1 MAKNS
6 RRCRKRRR
14 NGLPWANVTLELDN
28 PHQRTTPH
36 IQTNTVTGQAETDS
50 PGEKPDLYDR
60 IKHGYWI
67 STYKDG
73 QKHSE
78 GDYEDGKKNGQWSLY
93 RANGKML
100 DEDIYN
106 NGICVEMCEGDEYSD
121 EMIAVSFSMNRSF
134 PPF

>member
-50 PGEKPDLYDR
+50 PGEKPGLYDR
-60 IKHGYWI
+60 IMIGSKCLIY
-67 STYKDG
+67 D
-73 QKHSE
+73 E
-78 GDYEDGKKNGQWSLY
+78 
-93 RANGKML
+93 AL
-100 DEDIYN
+100 DHLPLT
-106 NGICVEMCEGDEYSD
+106 
-121 EMIAVSFSMNRSF
+121 F
-134 PPF
+134 

>member
-50 PGEKPDLYDR
+50 PGEKPGLYDR
-60 IKHGYWI
+60 IMH
-67 STYKDG
+67 D
-73 QKHSE
+73 
-78 GDYEDGKKNGQWSLY
+78 
-93 RANGKML
+93 
-100 DEDIYN
+100 
-106 NGICVEMCEGDEYSD
+106 
-121 EMIAVSFSMNRSF
+121 SFSLKIFSALRMEKVESLAGS
-134 PPF
+134 

>member
-50 PGEKPDLYDR
+50 PGEKPGLYDR
-60 IKHGYWI
+60 IKI
-67 STYKDG
+67 DRNLP
-73 QKHSE
+73 
-78 GDYEDGKKNGQWSLY
+78 D
-93 RANGKML
+93 
-100 DEDIYN
+100 
-106 NGICVEMCEGDEYSD
+106 
-121 EMIAVSFSMNRSF
+121 F
-134 PPF
+134 PPSLLARLSPRVRELTQEAAWNVQKAML